1 MYRLATLLFFLV
13 TGNIFAELLV
23 VHADAECRLSVDGK
37 SHGTL
42 MPGKKVQLKLIA
54 GEHHIE
60 ATPLAGGTKWL
71 QAVTIQAASSST
83 PHVLN
88 ILVGQPHDYWIDP
101 STGLMWTATD
111 NGSGLSWGQAQRY
124 CSELSQDGFK
134 DWTLPGIEQL
144 QDLFTGASESAK
156 GTSRAPDET
165 SNSAKASG
173 LGVPVLRVF
182 PIDAGGFHIKGPF
195 KLSGWQWSSS
205 FGQQPGEGWAF
216 DFGDGGRA
224 SVAAGDSGLNRALCV
239 RPAR

>member
-144 QDLFTGASESAK
+144 QDLFTGA
-156 GTSRAPDET
+156 
-165 SNSAKASG
+165 
-173 LGVPVLRVF
+173 
-182 PIDAGGFHIKGPF
+182 IDAGGFHIKGPF

-216 DFGDGGRA
+216 DFCDGGRA

-239 RPAR
+239 RPAK